1 MPDYTVKWPL
11 ELNQISNGF
20 TPINR
25 DNLKEVAIF
34 NLKNIILTIPGERI
48 MVPEFGVGV
57 KNYLF
62 ELDTSVDI
70 ESLKSRINS
79 QVQQFASYIQL
90 MDIQISMGE
99 NSLDMRIKFAVPSAD
114 IIDQL
119 ELSVEL

>member
-48 MVPEFGVGV
+48 MLPEFGVGV